1 MKKSYSKPKIFIE
14 SFEIS
19 EFIAGDCTIDVGFG
33 DSNMIKQC
41 TYADPDFGGA
51 VIYFNSG
58 NEACVSKWD
67 DGDDK
72 GCYHIPDGGQGYFG
86 S

>member
-1 MKKSYSKPKIFIE
+1 
-14 SFEIS
+14 
-19 EFIAGDCTIDVGFG
+19 
-33 DSNMIKQC
+33 MIKQC

-51 VIYFNSG
+51 IIYFNSG